1 MMEKDKAKKKMR
13 QQETE
18 LKTGDS
24 QSKQAG
30 ELRKQS
36 SPRILVVDDSA
47 DMLNLLTE
55 ILTNYNYQ
63 VSHAS
68 SGLSAL
74 KSVTV
79 EMPDL
84 ILMDV
89 KMPEMDGFET
99 CFRLKSDERS
109 RKIPVIFISALD
121 EAIDKIKGFEAG
133 GVDYITKPF
142 QQADVLAR
150 VETHLSMRRLQK
162 QLEGKNT
169 RLQQEIM
176 ERERAEE
183 VLKKYKADLE
193 EIVAKRTA
201 ELGHINEELQQ
212 EIVEREKLEEAL
224 QRANYKLHAM
234 VYEYGLRN
242 QRISLFNQMSEKLQ
256 ACISLEETYPIINQ
270 FTQKLFLSAAGALY
284 MLNTSRSSVE
294 AVTHWGKSLSGEK
307 KFLLEDCRALC
318 GGKMHITVDSRPESC
333 CRHLSGAT
341 GRCSLCVPLLS
352 QGETLGML
360 HLQQHTSHVS
370 IPAKTIFDESS
381 EGINE
386 EMQQLATSVADYLA
400 LALANIKLRDTL
412 KQQAIRD
419 PLTGLFNRRYMEE
432 TLNREISRAERYRTP
447 LGIIMVDLDHFR
459 RFNNTF
465 GHDAGDAVLQD
476 MGKFLQNNIRKEDV
490 ACRYGG
496 EEFTLIMPGASLDVT
511 EKRAETLR
519 QKVQHLQIYYNN
531 KMLDSITLSLGV
543 AVFPEHG
550 STGEAVIQAADA
562 ALYRAKQAGRNRVA
576 VSEGA
581 SPLHITKDIPLDK

>member
-1 MMEKDKAKKKMR
+1 MIAKDKANKKMR
-13 QQETE
+13 HQETE

-24 QSKQAG
+24 QSNQAG

-47 DMLNLLTE
+47 DMLNLLTD

-68 SGLSAL
+68 SGHSAL

-150 VETHLSMRRLQK
+150 VETHLSLRRLQK
-162 QLEGKNT
+162 QLEGKNI
-169 RLQQEIM
+169 RLQQEIT

-183 VLKKYKADLE
+183 VLRKYKADLE

-201 ELGHINEELQQ
+201 ELGHINKELQL

-284 MLNTSRSSVE
+284 MLNSSRNAVE
-294 AVTHWGKSLSGEK
+294 AITSWGKSLSGEK
-307 KFLLEDCRALC
+307 KFLPEDCRALR
-318 GGKMHITVDSRPESC
+318 GGKMHITVDSSPESC

-341 GRCSLCVPLLS
+341 GRNSLCVPLLA

-360 HLQQHTSHVS
+360 HLQQRTSHVS

-386 EMQQLATSVADYLA
+386 EMQQLATTVADYLA
-400 LALANIKLRDTL
+400 LALTNIKLRDTL

-432 TLNREISRAERYRTP
+432 TLNREISRSERYRTP

-465 GHDAGDAVLQD
+465 GHDAGDVVLQD

-531 KMLDSITLSLGV
+531 KLLDNVTLSLGV
-543 AVFPEHG
+543 AVYPEHG
-550 STGEAVIQAADA
+550 STGEAVIQAADV

-581 SPLHITKDIPLDK
+581 SPVHVTEVPPFNK